1 VYKKVLVPLD
11 GSTMAECALDHV
23 RKLAKVGAIGELT
36 LLQIVESPASSPWVT
51 APVDLLEQL
60 EAEFEQHAQTY
71 LSRVQTRLVS
81 EGIKS
86 ATEVLVNSQ
95 PSSAIVQ
102 YSEENGTELIIL
114 ATTGHSGVKRWVFGS
129 VALKV
134 LHDTTIPVLLIRP
147 DRDLCGGE

>member
-1 VYKKVLVPLD
+1 MT
-11 GSTMAECALDHV
+11 G
-23 RKLAKVGAIGELT
+23 
-36 LLQIVESPASSPWVT
+36 
-51 APVDLLEQL
+51 PVDLLEQL
-60 EAEFEQHAQTY
+60 EAESEQHAQAY
-71 LSRVQTRLVS
+71 FSRLQTRLAS

-102 YSEENGTELIIL
+102 YAEENGMELIIL
-114 ATTGHSGVKRWVFGS
+114 ASQGHSGVMRWVFGS

-147 DRDLCGGE
+147 DRDLSEGE